1 MKKFLSVLV
10 CISFLSAAINAEV
23 KNEKNYEISNV
34 VLKYARQ
41 NSEYPDISKLNFL
54 TVSLKEINGVYVS
67 ANSKE
72 GNECK
77 VNLLRFVRNSCFDI
91 GAINDMLAAVVK
103 KLNSEGFDGV
113 YVLPDQSQI
122 DIRTGEDK
130 RSKDDKSLNFVIW
143 IAQVSDVRTVAKGT
157 RIDSSEDAI
166 ENPKHSRILSNS
178 PVSDKTD
185 DKVCSLNSEKISDY
199 LRRLNRHP
207 NRRVDSSVASSYNTG
222 DVDVDYLVNE
232 RKPWLV
238 YAQVSNTGTESTGD
252 YRYRFGY
259 INYQATGNDDI
270 FSIDYID
277 SFEYTR
283 AGMASYQIPILFPDY
298 LKFRIYGSISDYT
311 ARDVGYSFMQY
322 RGTNYIGGAEFV
334 ASPFSIP
341 MGFALDFVAG
351 FRYENIYVNNE
362 TLADAASGY
371 MLIPYIGVS
380 LDRRTP
386 LSTTYFSLTA
396 ETNASDLDR
405 NQMNTWGRLVAD
417 DNYVALKGDFIQSF
431 YIEPLIMGDKF
442 YDTTDWR
449 NSIFANEIYMRAR
462 GQWVPDNKRLVPQ
475 QEFIGG
481 GLYSVRGYPESIA
494 AADNGFVLSMEYR
507 LHFPRLL
514 APLSAL
520 DDKSKLFEDFN
531 IRAPNPLSFADWDFM
546 MRLFFDYGH
555 FYNNN
560 RQFYEHNLELMS
572 TGVGLECQIMS
583 NLNARI
589 DCGWIL
595 NGLDKF
601 RLGPNYN
608 NVSVGDYKIN
618 FVITLSY

>member
-322 RGTNYIGGAEFV
+322 RVHCAQN
-334 ASPFSIP
+334 
-341 MGFALDFVAG
+341 
-351 FRYENIYVNNE
+351 
-362 TLADAASGY
+362 
-371 MLIPYIGVS
+371 
-380 LDRRTP
+380 
-386 LSTTYFSLTA
+386 
-396 ETNASDLDR
+396 
-405 NQMNTWGRLVAD
+405 
-417 DNYVALKGDFIQSF
+417 
-431 YIEPLIMGDKF
+431 
-442 YDTTDWR
+442 
-449 NSIFANEIYMRAR
+449 
-462 GQWVPDNKRLVPQ
+462 
-475 QEFIGG
+475 
-481 GLYSVRGYPESIA
+481 
-494 AADNGFVLSMEYR
+494 
-507 LHFPRLL
+507 
-514 APLSAL
+514 
-520 DDKSKLFEDFN
+520 
-531 IRAPNPLSFADWDFM
+531 
-546 MRLFFDYGH
+546 
-555 FYNNN
+555 
-560 RQFYEHNLELMS
+560 
-572 TGVGLECQIMS
+572 
-583 NLNARI
+583 
-589 DCGWIL
+589 
-595 NGLDKF
+595 
-601 RLGPNYN
+601 
-608 NVSVGDYKIN
+608 
-618 FVITLSY
+618 